1 MRGAKVVQS
10 AMFSCVT
17 LERRVPAGHPLREI
31 RVLVDRALERMD
43 GELGAMYARIG
54 RPSVSPEKLLRTSL
68 LQILYSV
75 PSERRMME
83 QLDYNLLF
91 RWFVGLEMDDAVWDV
106 TVFTKNRERLIG
118 AEVSQCL
125 LEAVL
130 VEGAGAPATQRG
142 AFHCRRDVDPGV
154 GGSPQFP
161 GQIRSA

>member
-31 RVLVDRALERMD
+31 RVLVDRALERTD
-43 GELGAMYARIG
+43 GELGAMYARLG
-54 RPSVSPEKLLRTSL
+54 RPSVSPEKLLRASL

-106 TVFTKNRERLIG
+106 TVFTENRERLRWVDNLFVINPLR
-118 AEVSQCL
+118 EVVRL
-125 LEAVL
+125 LWHL
-130 VEGAGAPATQRG
+130 VTLAAGCRPECAPT
-142 AFHCRRDVDPGV
+142 
-154 GGSPQFP
+154 
-161 GQIRSA
+161 